1 MYLEGVSLHIFYV
14 EDVDEFIAFAKISR
28 HMPEIRKLVVKFFD
42 FVDVNGDHSIE
53 ISELDAARSY
63 LALPPLSDQDHE
75 SLVALCNED
84 EELDFDVST
93 DVFCRDYLLQMALIA
108 SNLTHFVVWIC

>member
-1 MYLEGVSLHIFYV
+1 MIAIFHHVTILLYIERVSLYISSV

-42 FVDVNGDHSIE
+42 FVDVNGDHSVE

-75 SLVALCNED
+75 SLVALCNKD
-84 EELDFDVST
+84 EELEFDVSKA
-93 DVFCRDYLLQMALIA
+93 VCHDYLLQMP
-108 SNLTHFVVWIC
+108 

>member
-1 MYLEGVSLHIFYV
+1 MKESHFISSV
-14 EDVDEFIAFAKISR
+14 EDVDEFIAFAMISR

-42 FVDVNGDHSIE
+42 FVDVNGDRSVE

-75 SLVALCNED
+75 SLVALCNGD
-84 EELDFDVST
+84 EELEFDVSKA
-93 DVFCRDYLLQMALIA
+93 VCHDYQLQIA
-108 SNLTHFVVWIC
+108 MTVSNY